1 MRSSITLTSAFLVL
15 AVAAAAS
22 PVASQQE
29 GTGKPQLQ
37 KRIITTVLG
46 IGALAAGS
54 AAMHAAR
61 REKKRLRQLE
71 DEVDELEA
79 QVVEV
84 ERRMCFN
91 GQCRRMSPGSQRL
104 QKRIIG
110 LVAGGV
116 GAGLGIGAAVKHHKN
131 KKRERELLARKQAA
145 MARLQELGVL

>member
-79 QVVEV
+79 QVAEA

-104 QKRIIG
+104 QANYRLSCWWCG
-110 LVAGGV
+110 CW
-116 GAGLGIGAAVKHHKN
+116 LGHWRG
-131 KKRERELLARKQAA
+131 RQTS
-145 MARLQELGVL
+145 QEQEA